1 MLYLDKVLMKGIFQ
15 MYKVREPRKLTIQRE
30 TLLPKE
36 QPLESEKV
44 KEQRKLTI
52 RRETQLPKEQS
63 LESEANNKP
72 KAFPPAEQ
80 NAAEKLRALR
90 KKAQVAVKG
99 GNKFRWIKIGY
110 AAEKDSRNP
119 EQTPAREAMLYM
131 CYPVAD
137 EKNSYSAPDWDKVTF
152 RLEIYD
158 YRPNTVV
165 AHKLRK
171 KIQDTPL
178 PTISANRVETL
189 ATAYEFDANGQHSKG
204 YGAMDLIGMTP
215 SKSSEEQA
223 KLIESSEI
231 MDAIR
236 RDFKF
241 SLTCAEYTDSSDIHS
256 ENPDTKPVF
265 ALSLHG
271 PMGKISKD
279 YAVPHS
285 NKLCHAEAK
294 TKSFFRPSEPIDF
307 LSVVKAYKDKFNKK

>member
-36 QPLESEKV
+36 QPLESE
-44 KEQRKLTI
+44 
-52 RRETQLPKEQS
+52 
-63 LESEANNKP
+63 ADNK
-72 KAFPPAEQ
+72 KTFPSAEHDP
-80 NAAEKLRALR
+80 AEKLRALR
-90 KKAQVAVKG
+90 ERAKVAVKG

-110 AAEKDSRNP
+110 AAEKDSRKP

-137 EKNSYSAPDWDKVTF
+137 EKNSYSSSDWGKVTF

-158 YRPNTVV
+158 YRPNTVMT
-165 AHKLRK
+165 HKLRK
-171 KIQDTPL
+171 KVQDQPL
-178 PTISANRVETL
+178 PEITTHRVETL
-189 ATAYEFDANGQHSKG
+189 ATAYEFDANGLHSKG

-215 SKSSEEQA
+215 TSPEEQA

-241 SLTCAEYTDSSDIHS
+241 SLTCAKYTDGSDIHS
-256 ENPDTKPVF
+256 GHPETGPVF
-265 ALSLHG
+265 ALSLRG

-285 NKLCHAEAK
+285 NKLCHADTK

-307 LSVVKAYKDKFNKK
+307 LSAVKAYKDKFNKK